1 MLQFITAGLVG
12 SLLTFIFQAII
23 NELSDR
29 VKYRRDLRKQIFT
42 RKLEVVENATTWYQ
56 EALDNYY
63 ILQTSLREYDKD
75 SNPAAILKLATA
87 CEKSSTLFEQTSTRL
102 NALYLYYD
110 FSDIEKKYHSRES
123 MECMNQSVTII
134 AKINNEL
141 SSITPSEFAQQRISE
156 LLEQREIAAHKLANA
171 IDNQVFTIVEIS
183 QRLRNEYRGY
193 LD

>member
-12 SLLTFIFQAII
+12 SLLTFIFQALI

-29 VKYRRDLRKQIFT
+29 VKYSRDLRKQIFT
-42 RKLEVVENATTWYQ
+42 RKLEVVENAITWYQ

-75 SNPAAILKLATA
+75 SNPAAVLKLTTS
-87 CEKSSTLFEQTSTRL
+87 CEKSATLFEQTSTRL

-141 SSITPSEFAQQRISE
+141 LNITPSEVAQQRIEE
-156 LLEQREIAAHKLANA
+156 LLEQRELAAHKLADT

-183 QRLRNEYRGY
+183 
-193 LD
+193 